1 MADYL
6 LHLRK
11 DGYPVGIHSEEGSF
25 YFPTD
30 QAHAVYGK
38 SVVQSRG
45 SETSWDEWREQ
56 LSEQALS
63 RRARWLPFSSP
74 RTDMDAILQESQ
86 SSSDYALD

>member
-1 MADYL
+1 MAEYL

-11 DGYPVGIHSEEGSF
+11 DGYPVGIHAEDVSF

-30 QAHAVYGK
+30 ATHEVYGK
-38 SVVQSRG
+38 SVVQARG
-45 SETSWDEWREQ
+45 SETTWDEWREQ

-74 RTDMDAILQESQ
+74 RTDMQNILLESQ
-86 SSSDYALD
+86 SGSDYAIE